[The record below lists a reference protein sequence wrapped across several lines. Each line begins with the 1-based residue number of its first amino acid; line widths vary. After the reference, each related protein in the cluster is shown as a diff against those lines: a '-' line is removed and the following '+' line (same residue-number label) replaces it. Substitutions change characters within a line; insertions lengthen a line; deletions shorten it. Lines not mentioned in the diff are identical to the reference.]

1 MPLRVR
7 FRIFRSADFRSEKW
21 FSPQVFTIER
31 QQVESERDRTLVI
44 YPTMQGVEIRHTIR
58 TNPNDLGIDD
68 CGPVDPRSTL
78 DNQRVAFRPVGTVH
92 RVEPKPDHRE
102 HGSAADSRRL
112 QLVRPPGPVGGL
124 AATIEQ
130 QG

>member
-1 MPLRVR
+1 MPHRVR

-78 DNQRVAFRPVGTVH
+78 DNQRIAFRPVGTVH
-92 RVEPKPDHRE
+92 RVEPNPTIANMDLQPIAVVF
-102 HGSAADSRRL
+102 SSCARL
-112 QLVRPPGPVGGL
+112 VQL
-124 AATIEQ
+124 AA
-130 QG
+130 

>member
-1 MPLRVR
+1 
-7 FRIFRSADFRSEKW
+7 
-21 FSPQVFTIER
+21 
-31 QQVESERDRTLVI
+31 
-44 YPTMQGVEIRHTIR
+44 MQGVEIRHTIR

-78 DNQRVAFRPVGTVH
+78 DNQRVAFRPVGTSSC
-92 RVEPKPDHRE
+92 RAAPDHRE

-130 QG
+130 QGWMKAAGAFERLPRQLLTRCNMRSIFGQSRKYASEYY